1 MGDYDL
7 RILVI
12 DDDITQLALMQKQI
26 EVLPN
31 PRCQLDCE
39 DDPER
44 ALSLMK
50 KESYD
55 LIITDYN
62 MSGLSGHE
70 VFEKIKEYN
79 PQIPVVIITAVSD
92 IELAIS
98 MLKEGVYDF
107 LVKPVKED
115 ILERLLMR
123 VLDHCQLEKEIL
135 KLKESIHR
143 NFSVD
148 SILGSSKP
156 IRQVID
162 TIGRCSRHNVNVMVR
177 GESGTGKELVAHALH
192 YSSPCA
198 DGPFVIVNI
207 AALSESLVES
217 ELFGHAKGAFTGAEQ
232 ERAGRFEEAHGGTLF
247 IDEVG
252 DISPAVQVKLLRA
265 IQFKQFQR
273 IGENRTRTSEVR
285 IITATSRNLEEM
297 MEEGS
302 FRSDLY
308 YRLNVVEITMPPLR
322 DRKDDIPELA
332 LHFYNR
338 YREENFLEEKEFSR
352 EAMHLLMS
360 YSYPGNVRELQNII
374 EHAAVFSRGQ
384 QITSRD
390 LPPAIQKMSS
400 DSPVQWA
407 DLGYD
412 EAMEAFEKNLI
423 NTALEES
430 EGNQSEAARQLGIT
444 ERRLRYRL
452 EKLGINSS
460 TRLPE

>member
-1 MGDYDL
+1 MDDYDL
-7 RILVI
+7 RILLI
-12 DDDITQLALMQKQI
+12 DDDITQLALMQAQ
-26 EVLPN
+26 VDALVN
-31 PRCQLDCE
+31 PVCQLDCE
-39 DDPER
+39 ENPQR
-44 ALSLMK
+44 ALKLMQR
-50 KESYD
+50 ESYD
-55 LIITDYN
+55 LILTDYN
-62 MSGLSGHE
+62 MKGLSGLE

-98 MLKEGVYDF
+98 MMREGVYDF
-107 LVKPVKED
+107 LVKPIKED
-115 ILERLLMR
+115 ILERLLQR
-123 VLDHCQLEKEIL
+123 VLDHTQLEKEIR

-143 NFSVD
+143 DFTVD

-207 AALSESLVES
+207 AALSEALVES
-217 ELFGHAKGAFTGAEQ
+217 ELFGHAKGAFTGADQ

-332 LHFYNR
+332 MHFYNR
-338 YREENFLEEKEFSR
+338 YREDNFLEEKEFSR

-374 EHAAVFSRGQ
+374 EHAAVFCRGH

-390 LPPAIQKMSS
+390 LPPSIQKASTENPS
-400 DSPVQWA
+400 NWA
-407 DLGYD
+407 DLGYN
-412 EAMEAFEKNLI
+412 EAMEAFEKSLI
-423 NTALEES
+423 ASALEES
-430 EGNQSEAARQLGIT
+430 GGNQSEAARQLGIT

-452 EKLGINSS
+452 EKLDLHHS
-460 TRLPE
+460 TTPQE

>member
-1 MGDYDL
+1 MADFDL
-7 RILVI
+7 HLLII
-12 DDDITQLALMQKQI
+12 DDDITQLALMKAQI
-26 EVLPN
+26 AALKN
-31 PRCQLDCE
+31 PVCKVDCE
-39 DDPER
+39 ENPER
-44 ALSLMK
+44 ALTLMK
-50 KESYD
+50 EETYD
-55 LIITDYN
+55 LIITDYKMGH
-62 MSGLSGHE
+62 MSGQE
-70 VFEKIKEYN
+70 VFERIREYN

-98 MLKEGVYDF
+98 MMRDGVYDF

-115 ILERLLMR
+115 ILERLLLR
-123 VLDHCQLEKEIL
+123 VLDHSQLEKEIR

-143 NFSVD
+143 DFSVD
-148 SILGSSKP
+148 SILGNSKA
-156 IRQVID
+156 IEQVID

-217 ELFGHAKGAFTGAEQ
+217 ELFGHAKGAFTGADQ
-232 ERAGRFEEAHGGTLF
+232 ERIGRFEEAHGGTLF

-252 DISPAVQVKLLRA
+252 DISPAIQVKLLRA

-273 IGENRTRTSEVR
+273 IGENRTRNSEVR

-297 MEEGS
+297 MENGS

-308 YRLNVVEITMPPLR
+308 YRLNVVEIHMPPLR
-322 DRKDDIPELA
+322 DRKEDIPELA
-332 LHFYNR
+332 MHFYKR
-338 YREENFLEEKEFSR
+338 YREQNFLEEKEFSR

-360 YSYPGNVRELQNII
+360 YSYPGNVRELQNLI
-374 EHAAVFSRGQ
+374 EHAVVFSRGH

-390 LPPAIQKMSS
+390 LPPSIQKQEKN
-400 DSPVQWA
+400 DVQNWM
-407 DLGYD
+407 DLSYE
-412 EAMEAFEKNLI
+412 EAMENFEKSLI
-423 NTALEES
+423 SAALEES

-452 EKLGINSS
+452 EKLGLSKT
-460 TRLPE
+460 TRPPE